1 MLLYIKSNIRLLQ
14 PNELTLS
21 FKYSTAYLV
30 EVHSNVSTSFFTW
43 VIVEPFFYASLSFRL
58 DSFRPFGSRSPFSGN
73 GRVVTIV
80 IQPNEQATFTFTF
93 HSLFLK
99 INLRASANVFTYVT
113 VEHFIFVPSVP
124 LRLIQPNEMAIFT
137 FTFHGYLFKVH
148 LNVSTSLFASF
159 TVKRFIF
166 VTSVPIRQI
175 KMNKLVTFTFHHIF
189 RAYLFQRFSKFLHL
203 SHS

>member
-113 VEHFIFVPSVP
+113 VERFIFVPSVP

-137 FTFHGYLFKVH
+137 FTFHGIFIQSSFERFNKSLCFVH
-148 LNVSTSLFASF
+148 S
-159 TVKRFIF
+159 
-166 VTSVPIRQI
+166 
-175 KMNKLVTFTFHHIF
+175 
-189 RAYLFQRFSKFLHL
+189 
-203 SHS
+203 